1 MKALRGVLAVPLWVT
16 ALAAGVVIVAVAGA
30 LLLLCGAV
38 MWFAQRVAG

>member
-1 MKALRGVLAVPLWVT
+1 MKALRSFLAVPLWAA

-38 MWFAQRVAG
+38 MWLAQQVAG